1 VLLGKIASQVEPAV
15 KVEGPT
21 RRLEPVAEVG
31 TINKRGARGE
41 VEKNRRA
48 ADQRRG
54 GGRKMLNCTI
64 FSVIFQWFI

>member
-31 TINKRGARGE
+31 TINKIEGPGGRWKKIEGRLIKGAAA
-41 VEKNRRA
+41 VEK
-48 ADQRRG
+48 
-54 GGRKMLNCTI
+54 C
-64 FSVIFQWFI
+64 